1 MWGAEERAG
10 EAGVTEAAKY
20 SDDQG
25 SRIFVL
31 IYYTTKVKKF
41 KKDEKKKLNMLRTCT
56 SLFGENKDLI

>member
-31 IYYTTKVKKF
+31 IYYITEVKKNQNNF
-41 KKDEKKKLNMLRTCT
+41 NYTLEII
-56 SLFGENKDLI
+56 NKNYHQI

>member
-20 SDDQG
+20 SDDQR

-31 IYYTTKVKKF
+31 IYYITKF
-41 KKDEKKKLNMLRTCT
+41 KKGREKET
-56 SLFGENKDLI
+56 